1 MDQNPTVRIPGKVGR
16 PKGIPKTGGGSRKN
30 IPNLATKNAREAI
43 ALLVDA
49 NSERMQGWLDQIA
62 EKDGPMAAWRCLAD
76 VIEYH
81 IPKLAR
87 TEVAVSGTLN
97 MRPLAAQSDA
107 ELMDQRHRLRIVG
120 SGSD

>member
-30 IPNLATKNAREAI
+30 IPNVATKNAREAI

-87 TEVAVSGTLN
+87 SEVKMTGEVTV
-97 MRPLAAQSDA
+97 RAAQMSDDQIL
-107 ELMDQRHRLRIVG
+107 ELMQRDRNA
-120 SGSD
+120 